1 MFTKKKVNCEYLK
14 GAPVIKM
21 NILIYRNNDLKCS
34 LRITYP
40 HKSAFAFQVLFYL
53 MSTEKTQNQGWGI
66 YGDIH
71 ENGVHCG
78 LYK

>member
-21 NILIYRNNDLKCS
+21 NILIYRNNDLKYS
-34 LRITYP
+34 LRITY
-40 HKSAFAFQVLFYL
+40 HNKSAFAFQVLFCL

-66 YGDIH
+66 YDDLRG
-71 ENGVHCG
+71 NSFRF
-78 LYK
+78 

>member
-14 GAPVIKM
+14 GVPVIKM

-40 HKSAFAFQVLFYL
+40 HKSAFAFQVLFCL
-53 MSTEKTQNQGWGI
+53 MSTEKTQNQGWDI
-66 YGDIH
+66 YDDIRG
-71 ENGVHCG
+71 NSFRF
-78 LYK
+78 